1 MGAVAWA
8 SWQRSVSHPRSSNR
22 SADLRHP
29 ALRLVSPMIQTAAKI
44 DAITNGRNAEWSLAF
59 PIRLRNHHPPH
70 RIGPIRLRDQF
81 LAQACK
87 PLLQTRCFD
96 RREGYSVHSRRSRIG
111 AGQRI
116 GMAQDVFPVNLV
128 VEQVEAERRLGLR
141 LTIQL
146 SLKGLDRYRCCQAHR
161 QSPSPHHLRK
171 HTRSQ
176 GPLLNW
182 HCPASTLV
190 RPCPTPA
197 RTAACRDVEVATLAH
212 DGSPSITRTTFPT
225 CRAHYPGGSSRC
237 MRRFTSPLTRPSP
250 NGRRVGIRIVTF
262 EACSGFTRVTA
273 RRIAQPPKATFV
285 TRLQPSQLPGQAA
298 RQLPDQSTTLRVES
312 SSTDD
317 SRLRGALPIA
327 DICTASKKH
336 RYSITSS
343 APGRPTMFAMRMA
356 VHRAG
361 SSRRPSPPHRTLRRR
376 TDRCSADRHAPPHAY
391 PDRTRH
397 GRGSLSRA
405 VRTIVIPA
413 RGRRRSPARNSRSPR
428 RSVRGG

>member
-285 TRLQPSQLPGQAA
+285 TKLQPSQLPGQAA

-317 SRLRGALPIA
+317 SRLRGALPLA
-327 DICTASKKH
+327 DIAYRQCGPQRGDRRAKVFLCGVLPLALARRDRARCLTDHIEHHVRLRQHGHMA
-336 RYSITSS
+336 RRDL
-343 APGRPTMFAMRMA
+343 GRGGF
-356 VHRAG
+356 
-361 SSRRPSPPHRTLRRR
+361 
-376 TDRCSADRHAPPHAY
+376 HAFRSEPLQIEMNCLVLGGE
-391 PDRTRH
+391 DIRTRLCLP
-397 GRGSLSRA
+397 RGTFDLL
-405 VRTIVIPA
+405 IE
-413 RGRRRSPARNSRSPR
+413 
-428 RSVRGG
+428 